1 MLRGVERSE
10 VKGGVALTE
19 HRVPSSSL
27 RVIPTMGFQ
36 TGGKR

>member
-10 VKGGVALTE
+10 VKGGIGLTE

-27 RVIPTMGFQ
+27 SVVPTMGFK